1 MENKIQFFSVG
12 SFSAL
17 PAQAVNC
24 CYLIR
29 DSWDDWFEFDTR
41 YRLVVFDG
49 SGAKHLIGELKIG
62 QAGLKAGSVSQAT
75 VPPTRVPSVP
85 PQFPSLLDDFFSIGQ
100 EDGYYEG
107 LAALGKQLR
116 ERVLRA
122 LRDCAFDLS
131 IFRRFEH
138 ERVMQQ
144 SLLRYLTTE
153 NVLNRLHRLANGNAI
168 LTRYHFEYT
177 LPTPPGV
184 DATKMSFLVQP
195 NSHPP
200 TNVHVL
206 IGRNGV
212 GKSRCIQG
220 LTSTVLELDEIPD
233 APRGTLTKLGE
244 NADKWAFAGLVHV
257 SFSAFDSFAF
267 PQTQSQQKIRGTFV
281 GLSDLAMSAAAG
293 SAASL
298 KELLAQHFVG
308 SFEICRTGLRPQRWR
323 AAIEALCSDPMFEEA
338 NAISLLECDGEE
350 WKPQAE
356 RLFRK
361 LSSGHAIVLLTA
373 TRLVELVDERT
384 LVVLDEPEGHLHP
397 PLLSAFI
404 RAVSNLLV
412 ERNGVAIIATHSPV
426 VLQEVPASCVSVL
439 SRSGAHSKID
449 PPSLE
454 TFGESVGVLT
464 REVFDLEVTKSGFH
478 AIVRQKAEESPSF
491 DELLQHFSGHLGS
504 EAQLLARSLIA
515 ARRTEGNSR

>member
-1 MENKIQFFSVG
+1 METEIQFFCVDTFG
-12 SFSAL
+12 GL
-17 PAQAVNC
+17 PPLAVNC

-49 SGAKHLIGELKIG
+49 SGAKHLIGEVKIG
-62 QAGLKAGSVSQAT
+62 QAGLKAGNVSQAT
-75 VPPTRVPSVP
+75 IPPTRVPAVP
-85 PQFPSLLDDFFSIGQ
+85 PQFPVLSDEFFSIGQ
-100 EDGYYEG
+100 EDDYYEG
-107 LAALGKQLR
+107 LSALGQLLR
-116 ERVLRA
+116 ERILRA

-131 IFRRFEH
+131 IFRRFEN

-144 SLLRYLTTE
+144 SLLRYLTIE

-168 LTRYHFEYT
+168 LTRYHFEYS
-177 LPTPPGV
+177 LPAPPGV
-184 DATKMSFLVQP
+184 SATKMSFLVQP

-220 LTSTVLELDEIPD
+220 LTSTVLELDEKPD

-244 NADKWAFAGLVHV
+244 NADEWAFAGLVHV

-267 PQTQSQQKIRGTFV
+267 PPTQSQQKIRGTFV

-298 KELLAQHFVG
+298 KELLGHHFVN
-308 SFEICRTGLRPQRWR
+308 SFENCRTGLRTQRWR
-323 AAIEALCSDPMFEEA
+323 AAVEALCSDPMFEEA
-338 NAISLLECDGEE
+338 NAISLLDSDSEE
-350 WKPQAE
+350 WRSQAE

-384 LVVLDEPEGHLHP
+384 LVILDEPEGHLHP

-404 RAVSNLLV
+404 RAVSNLLI

-439 SRSGAHSKID
+439 SRSGAHSDIS
-449 PPSLE
+449 PPPLE

-464 REVFDLEVTKSGFH
+464 RQVFDLEVTKSGFH
-478 AIVRQKAEESPSF
+478 AIVRQKAEESASF
-491 DELLQHFSGHLGS
+491 EALLQYFSGQLGS

-515 ARRTEGNSR
+515 ARLAEGKS

>member
-1 MENKIQFFSVG
+1 MDFFC
-12 SFSAL
+12 
-17 PAQAVNC
+17 VNSDGAPSQGVDR
-24 CYLIR
+24 CYLVR
-29 DSWDDWFEFDTR
+29 DPWDDWFEFDTR
-41 YRLVVFDG
+41 YKLIVFDG
-49 SGAKHLIGELKIG
+49 NGTRHVIGELKVG
-62 QAGLKAGSVSQAT
+62 QAGLLPGT
-75 VPPTRVPSVP
+75 VAQNTIPPTRAPAIPSE
-85 PQFPSLLDDFFSIGQ
+85 FPTLPEAFFSIGQ
-100 EDGYYEG
+100 EDDYYEG
-107 LAALGKQLR
+107 LDSLGREPR
-116 ERVLRA
+116 ERILRA
-122 LRDCAFDLS
+122 LRDCAFDLH
-131 IFRRFEH
+131 IFRRYEH

-144 SLLRYLTTE
+144 SLLRYLTVE
-153 NVLNRLHRLANGNAI
+153 NVLNRFHRLANGNAA

-177 LPTPPGV
+177 LPTTQDV
-184 DATKMSFLVQP
+184 EAAKMSLLVEP
-195 NSHPP
+195 NSYPP

-220 LTSTVLELDEIPD
+220 LTSTVLELDD
-233 APRGTLTKLGE
+233 TADTAKGKLTKLGD
-244 NADKWAFAGLVHV
+244 NANMWEFAGLVHV

-267 PQTQSQQKIRGTFV
+267 PPTQTQQKIRGTFV
-281 GLSDLAMSAAAG
+281 GLSDLAMSAAAS

-298 KELLAQHFVG
+298 KELLSKHFVD
-308 SFEICRTGLRPQRWR
+308 SFETCRTGLRARRWR
-323 AAIEALCSDPMFEEA
+323 SAVDALCSDPMFAEA
-338 NAISLLECDGEE
+338 NVIALLDCDDDE
-350 WKPQAE
+350 WKPVAE

-361 LSSGHAIVLLTA
+361 LSSGHAIVLLTS

-384 LVVLDEPEGHLHP
+384 LVILDEPEGHLHP

-439 SRSGAHSKID
+439 SRSGVYSDIS

-464 REVFDLEVTKSGFH
+464 REVFDLEVTNSGFH
-478 AIVRQKAEESPSF
+478 AMVRQKVEEGASF
-491 DELLQHFSGHLGS
+491 EELMRKFSGQLGS

-515 ARRTEGNSR
+515 SRRVGGKI

>member
-1 MENKIQFFSVG
+1 MENQIQFFSVG
-12 SFSAL
+12 TFSAV
-17 PAQAVNC
+17 PPQAVNC

-29 DSWDDWFEFDTR
+29 DPWDDWFEFDTR
-41 YRLVVFDG
+41 YRLVVFDSKG
-49 SGAKHLIGELKIG
+49 TKHPIGELKIG
-62 QAGLKAGSVSQAT
+62 QASLNPGEVSKET
-75 VPPTRVPSVP
+75 VPPTRRPAVP
-85 PQFPSLLDDFFSIGQ
+85 PSFPSLPDAFFSLGQ
-100 EDGYYEG
+100 DDDYYEG
-107 LAALGKQLR
+107 LVALGQQLR
-116 ERVLRA
+116 EGVLRA
-122 LRDCAFDLS
+122 LRDCAFDLP
-131 IFRRFEH
+131 IFRRFEE
-138 ERVMQQ
+138 ERVMQR

-177 LPTPPGV
+177 LPATPGV
-184 DATKMSFLVQP
+184 QAAKMSFLVQP

-220 LTSTVLELDEIPD
+220 LTSTVLELEEIPD

-281 GLSDLAMSAAAG
+281 GLSDLAMSNAVN
-293 SAASL
+293 SASSL
-298 KELLAQHFVG
+298 KELLARHFVS
-308 SFEICRTGLRPQRWR
+308 SFEVCRTGLRTQRWR

-338 NAISLLECDGEE
+338 NAISLLDWDGDE

-356 RLFRK
+356 RLFRR

-384 LVVLDEPEGHLHP
+384 LVILDEPEGHLHP

-404 RAVSNLLV
+404 RAVSNLLI

-439 SRSGAHSKID
+439 SRSGAHNNVE
-449 PPSLE
+449 PPGLE

-478 AIVRQKAEESPSF
+478 AMVRQKADECSSF
-491 DELLQHFSGHLGS
+491 DDLLRHFSGQLGS

-515 ARRTEGNSR
+515 TRRTEGNS